1 MTTQPVSVLPRLLLI
16 CDRDAAQGRPLLDVI
31 PAVSDALHGDLLVQL
46 REKTMPDAELRALAA
61 QLRDTL
67 ETNALLTVNDRP
79 QLAQDLNLGL
89 HLPAASPP
97 AADRPAL
104 LGRSLHNLQ
113 EAQTAIRDAADYAVA
128 GTIFPTSSKPGHAGD
143 GLDHLR
149 TLAAALAPIP
159 AYAIG
164 GITAQNAAYAIAAG
178 AHGVAVRSAILA
190 ASNPAAAAR
199 AIAAAIA
206 DSLRQ

>member
-1 MTTQPVSVLPRLLLI
+1 MTSLPRLLLI

-31 PAVSDALHGDLLVQL
+31 PAVSDALNGDVLIQL

-61 QLRDTL
+61 QLRNTL

-89 HLPAASPP
+89 HLPAASP
-97 AADRPAL
+97 AISDRPAL
-104 LGRSLHNLQ
+104 LGRSVHNLP
-113 EAQTAIRDAADYAVA
+113 EARTAIRDAADYAVV
-128 GTIFPTSSKPGHAGD
+128 GTIFPTTSKPGHAGD
-143 GLDHLR
+143 GLTHLR
-149 TLAAALAPIP
+149 ALADALAPIP

-164 GITAQNAAYAIAAG
+164 GITAQNAADAIAAG

-190 ASNPAAAAR
+190 AADPAAAAR
-199 AIAAAIA
+199 AISAAIA

>member
-1 MTTQPVSVLPRLLLI
+1 MTAQPVSALPRLLLI
-16 CDRDAAQGRPLLDVI
+16 CDRAAAQGRPLLDVI
-31 PAVSDALHGDLLVQL
+31 AAVSDALHGDLLVQL
-46 REKTMPDAELRALAA
+46 REKTMPDAELRPLAA

-67 ETNALLTVNDRP
+67 ENNALLTVNDRP
-79 QLAQDLNLGL
+79 QLAQDLGIGL

-97 AADRPAL
+97 VTERPAL
-104 LGRSLHNLQ
+104 LGRSVHNPQ
-113 EAQTAIRDAADYAVA
+113 EARTAIHDAADYAVV
-128 GTIFPTSSKPGHAGD
+128 GTIFPTTSKPGHAGD

-149 TLAAALAPIP
+149 ALAAALAPIP

-164 GITAQNAAYAIAAG
+164 GITAQNAAHAIAAG
-178 AHGVAVRSAILA
+178 AHGVAVRSAILGDDD
-190 ASNPAAAAR
+190 PAAAAR

>member
-1 MTTQPVSVLPRLLLI
+1 MTSLPRLLLI
-16 CDRDAAQGRPLLDVI
+16 CDREAAQGRPLLDVI
-31 PAVSDALHGDLLVQL
+31 AAVSDALNGHLIVQL

-61 QLRDTL
+61 QLRNTL
-67 ETNALLTVNDRP
+67 GNDALLTVNDRP
-79 QLAQDLNLGL
+79 QLARELNLGL

-104 LGRSLHNLQ
+104 LGRSLHNLP
-113 EAQTAIRDAADYAVA
+113 EARTAIRDAADYAVA

-149 TLAAALAPIP
+149 ALAAALAPIP

-164 GITAQNAAYAIAAG
+164 GITAQNTAAAIAAG

-190 ASNPAAAAR
+190 AANPAAAAR